1 MLSRLR
7 MLSLGLVLVLL
18 WILAGYMRL
27 GHLQFE
33 LDLDD
38 PPGQIIEL
46 SKDEFITATIN
57 SAVEDNF
64 DHTHIR
70 KMCDAQEWDP
80 TVVFT
85 CHGIIGGIGKSF
97 RILLYSL

>member
-1 MLSRLR
+1 
-7 MLSLGLVLVLL
+7 MLSLGLVVVFL

-27 GHLQFE
+27 EHLQFE

-38 PPGQIIEL
+38 ASGRIIEL
-46 SKDEFITATIN
+46 SKDEFISAAIN
-57 SAVEDNF
+57 SAVQDNF
-64 DHTHIR
+64 DHTHVR

-97 RILLYSL
+97 EISYPLFKSHQK